1 MTYEELRK
9 QLQNLPD
16 STYSHSEK
24 RLLPEQEKLL
34 LEFWPQKR
42 HEDVAKLLGISTT
55 TALKNYRRLTGRK
68 T

>member
-1 MTYEELRK
+1 MTYEQLRD
-9 QLQNLPD
+9 QLMELPD
-16 STYSHSEK
+16 STFAHAEK
-24 RLLPEQEKLL
+24 KLTSEQEKLL

-42 HEDVAKLLGISTT
+42 HEDVAKLLGISST